1 MPDLDLLLLL
11 PPDLLRLLEKLPSF
25 KSSPRNEKL
34 PRCPGIVPEYED
46 MLSRCPEYEE
56 ETLSRFPACEDSLS
70 LRPRLPWIVTL
81 SLWLCKPGWRD
92 MLSTLLLLGS
102 SLLEDNLSVLPEE
115 EERLSA
121 LLLASEEK
129 EALSIK
135 SDLPP

>member
-92 MLSTLLLLGS
+92 MLSLLSLGS
-102 SLLEDNLSVLPEE
+102 LEDNLSVLPEV

-135 SDLPP
+135 SDRPP

>member
-56 ETLSRFPACEDSLS
+56 ALSRFPACEDSLS
-70 LRPRLPWIVTL
+70 LPPRLPWIVTL
-81 SLWLCKPGWRD
+81 SLWLCKPGWRG

-102 SLLEDNLSVLPEE
+102 SLLEHNLSVLVEV

-135 SDLPP
+135 SDRPP

>member
-56 ETLSRFPACEDSLS
+56 ETLSLFPACEDSLS

-92 MLSTLLLLGS
+92 MLSLLLLGS

-135 SDLPP
+135 SDRPP

>member
-34 PRCPGIVPEYED
+34 PRCPGIVPEYEE

-92 MLSTLLLLGS
+92 MLLLLGS

-135 SDLPP
+135 SDRPP

>member
-1 MPDLDLLLLL
+1 MPDLDRLLLF

-25 KSSPRNEKL
+25 KSPRNEKL

-46 MLSRCPEYEE
+46 TLSRCPEYEE

-92 MLSTLLLLGS
+92 MLLLLGS
-102 SLLEDNLSVLPEE
+102 SLLEDNLSVLPEV

-135 SDLPP
+135 SDRPP

>member
-34 PRCPGIVPEYED
+34 PRCPGIVPEYEE

-56 ETLSRFPACEDSLS
+56 ETLSLFPACEDSLS

-92 MLSTLLLLGS
+92 MLSLLSLGS
-102 SLLEDNLSVLPEE
+102 LEDNLSVLPEV

-121 LLLASEEK
+121 LLLASEEN

-135 SDLPP
+135 SDRPP

>member
-46 MLSRCPEYEE
+46 MLSRCPEYAE
-56 ETLSRFPACEDSLS
+56 ETLSLFPACEDSLS

-135 SDLPP
+135 SDRPP

>member
-46 MLSRCPEYEE
+46 TLSRCPEYAE

-102 SLLEDNLSVLPEE
+102 SLLEDNLSVLPEV

-135 SDLPP
+135 SVRPP

>member
-46 MLSRCPEYEE
+46 MLSRCPEYDE
-56 ETLSRFPACEDSLS
+56 ETLSLFPACEDSLS

-81 SLWLCKPGWRD
+81 WLCKPGWRD
-92 MLSTLLLLGS
+92 MLSLLLGS
-102 SLLEDNLSVLPEE
+102 SLLEDNLSVLPEV

-135 SDLPP
+135 SDRPP

>member
-1 MPDLDLLLLL
+1 M
-11 PPDLLRLLEKLPSF
+11 S
-25 KSSPRNEKL
+25 
-34 PRCPGIVPEYED
+34 
-46 MLSRCPEYEE
+46 EYEE
-56 ETLSRFPACEDSLS
+56 ETLSLFPACEDSLS

-92 MLSTLLLLGS
+92 MLLLVGS

-135 SDLPP
+135 SDRPP

>member
-1 MPDLDLLLLL
+1 MPDLDRLLLF

-25 KSSPRNEKL
+25 KSPRNEKL

-46 MLSRCPEYEE
+46 TLSRCPEYEE

-92 MLSTLLLLGS
+92 MLSLLLGS
-102 SLLEDNLSVLPEE
+102 SLLEDNLSVLPEV

-135 SDLPP
+135 SDRPP

>member
-92 MLSTLLLLGS
+92 MLSTFLLLGS
-102 SLLEDNLSVLPEE
+102 LEDNLSVLVEE

-135 SDLPP
+135 SDRPP

>member
-46 MLSRCPEYEE
+46 MLSLCPEYAE
-56 ETLSRFPACEDSLS
+56 ETLSLFPACEDSLS

-92 MLSTLLLLGS
+92 MLSLLSLGS
-102 SLLEDNLSVLPEE
+102 LEDNLSVLPEV

-121 LLLASEEK
+121 LLLASEEN

-135 SDLPP
+135 SDRPP

>member
-81 SLWLCKPGWRD
+81 WLCKPGWRD
-92 MLSTLLLLGS
+92 MLSTLLLVGS
-102 SLLEDNLSVLPEE
+102 SLLEDNLSVLVDE

>member
-34 PRCPGIVPEYED
+34 PRCPGIVPEYEE
-46 MLSRCPEYEE
+46 MLSLCPEYEE
-56 ETLSRFPACEDSLS
+56 ETLSLCEDSLS

-92 MLSTLLLLGS
+92 MLSLLLLGS
-102 SLLEDNLSVLPEE
+102 SLLEDNLSVLPEV

-135 SDLPP
+135 SDRPP